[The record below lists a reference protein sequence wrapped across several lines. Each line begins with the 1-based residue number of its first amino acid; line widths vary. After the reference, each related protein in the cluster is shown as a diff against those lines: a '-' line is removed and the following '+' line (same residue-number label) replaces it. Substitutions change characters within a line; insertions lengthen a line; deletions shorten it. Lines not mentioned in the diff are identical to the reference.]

1 MRIELINGFG
11 VTDDV
16 TGHLCGATLKQEI
29 TGDSCGVEYLLDA
42 LKKRNNAS
50 DAVNSAVNDIVKK
63 EGFQ

>member
-42 LKKRNNAS
+42 LKRNNVS
-50 DAVNSAVNDIVKK
+50 DAINSAVNDIVKK
-63 EGFQ
+63 GGFR

>member
-1 MRIELINGFG
+1 MKVELINGFS
-11 VTDDV
+11 VTNDI
-16 TGHLCGATLKQEI
+16 TGQSYGASLKYEI

-63 EGFQ
+63 EEFQ